1 MAAIRDD
8 LALARGFK
16 RRRKRGGGGAGGRG
30 RKGPRERRHPP
41 EIARQLGE
49 AAAHYAS
56 LEVDQAIPILREII
70 RTDATVWE
78 AWVTLAQC
86 HEDRGEPNKALGC
99 RLVAAHLRQDKDN
112 WFELA
117 ETSARQGQV
126 DQSLYCYRRAAR
138 MDATDANVL
147 YAYASA
153 LKAHGKD
160 AEALEAFK
168 KLLALS
174 PHDLLVLAETPPLFL
189 ATNQVQEAVQL
200 YSEAFDWHMNAY
212 SDPDAAEMALGLAA
226 LSLDTVT
233 TLADLLFVARDY
245 DAIVDVCRRGQRWF
259 QGRRDET
266 FWDAMTD
273 DREYDPPNAGEREG
287 EGYELDLNLRHRL
300 AVARLKLGHDADAD
314 VHIAEILRQ
323 DPATYAVLW
332 ADVGVAL
339 MDRGRHEYA
348 MQIFERL
355 VEDGGETDVAYVTN
369 LGLCQLAM
377 KDPQAI
383 ETLRAVLEVAPDR
396 AIQLKLAE
404 ALENAERYQEALEVI
419 QGVIG
424 ETKEPQEA
432 VAPSKKKSK
441 SSEDSVPDVH
451 ALELC
456 ESAALAGDASA
467 TRSYTSVA
475 SRMISRFR
483 RAKSL
488 YPVDRSRKYRPR
500 DLAEQAEELE
510 SRLQEP
516 RLVERTK
523 DSFEGVN
530 AETWLRVVIQHA
542 CLLMRDGNALEASE
556 ILLHVSLS
564 NMFSTERFELPLR
577 LASLAAAMRLQD
589 YTAILDASRAFIREA
604 QFKHE
609 PFQLLSAALGPGL
622 RAVDTFGNLHLQKFL
637 LREMRAWDHAADGRE
652 LHWNDKIARWVVA
665 GASQEAER
673 HKPTDLPTKRSPLI
687 YATYGQ
693 VMLVAKSY
701 QSAIYYLLKAFEL
714 DPYDPMICLNLAQA
728 YIGRAMVRQV
738 DNRLHAITT
747 ASAFLVRYRKL
758 GGDDPCVDYNFARAF
773 HGLGIFREAIPLYQ
787 RALEGPLRKEAAYNL
802 HLIFLLTGGTALAQD
817 MAEILAL

>member
-16 RRRKRGGGGAGGRG
+16 RRRKRGGGRRRG
-30 RKGPRERRHPP
+30 GPRERRHPP

-56 LEVDQAIPILREII
+56 LETELAIPILREII

-86 HEDRGEPNKALGC
+86 HEDRGEPHKALGC

-112 WFELA
+112 WLELA

-138 MDATDANVL
+138 MDPSDANVL
-147 YAYASA
+147 YAWASA
-153 LKAHGKD
+153 LKATGRD

-168 KLLALS
+168 RLLALS

-189 ATNQVQEAVQL
+189 ATNQVQDAVRL
-200 YSEAFDWHMNAY
+200 YQAAFEYHTATFAH
-212 SDPDAAEMALGLAA
+212 PDAAEAALGPAA
-226 LSLDTVT
+226 LSLETLT
-233 TLADLLFVARDY
+233 TLADLLFVSRDY

-259 QGRRDET
+259 QGRREET
-266 FWDAMTD
+266 FWDAMVD
-273 DREYDPPNAGEREG
+273 DREYDPPGANVREG

-300 AVARLKLGHDADAD
+300 AVARLKLGHDTDAD
-314 VHIAEILRQ
+314 VHIDEILRQ

-332 ADVGVAL
+332 ADVGAAL
-339 MDRGRHEYA
+339 MDRGRHEHA
-348 MQIFERL
+348 KGIFERL
-355 VEDGGETDVAYVTN
+355 VDGGETDVGYVTN
-369 LGLCQLAM
+369 LGLCQLAL

-383 ETLRAVLEVAPDR
+383 DTLRAVLDVAPDR
-396 AIQLKLAE
+396 ATQLKLAE
-404 ALENAERYQEALEVI
+404 ALEGAERYQEALEVI
-419 QGVIG
+419 QGMMEEQVPVKGG
-424 ETKEPQEA
+424 ERRTRHSDES
-432 VAPSKKKSK
+432 VA
-441 SSEDSVPDVH
+441 DV
-451 ALELC
+451 ASLELC
-456 ESAALAGDASA
+456 ESGALSGDPSD
-467 TRSYTSVA
+467 TRSYTSIA

-510 SRLQEP
+510 ARLQEP

-523 DSFEGVN
+523 DSFEGVP
-530 AETWLRVVIQHA
+530 ADTWLRVVVQHA
-542 CLLMRDGNALEASE
+542 CLLMRDGQTLEASE
-556 ILLHVSLS
+556 MLLHVSLS
-564 NMFSTERFELPLR
+564 NMFAPERYVLPLK
-577 LASLAAAMRLQD
+577 LASLAAAMRLGD
-589 YTAILDASRAFIREA
+589 YAAILDAGRAFIRLA
-604 QFKHE
+604 QFRHE
-609 PFQLLSAALGPGL
+609 PFQLLLAALGPGL
-622 RAVDTFGNLHLQKFL
+622 RAVDTLGNLNLQKFL
-637 LREMRAWDHAADGRE
+637 LRELRAWDYAADGRE
-652 LHWNDKIARWVVA
+652 LHWNDRVARWTEGNKV
-665 GASQEAER
+665 QEESAQR
-673 HKPTDLPTKRSPLI
+673 HVPTELPKARSPLL

-747 ASAFLVRYRKL
+747 GMAFLTRYRRL
-758 GGDDPCVDYNFARAF
+758 GGSGDPCVDYNFARAF
-773 HGLGIFREAIPLYQ
+773 HGLGIFREAVPLYE

-802 HLIFLLTGGTALAQD
+802 HLIYLLTGGTALAQD
-817 MAEILAL
+817 VAERYLAVE